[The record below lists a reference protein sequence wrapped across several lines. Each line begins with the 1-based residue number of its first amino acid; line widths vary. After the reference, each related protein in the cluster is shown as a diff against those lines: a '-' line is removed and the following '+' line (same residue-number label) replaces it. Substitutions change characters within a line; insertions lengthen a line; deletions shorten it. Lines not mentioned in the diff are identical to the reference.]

1 MFRFLTSPPSVFID
15 PSYNPTFNAQNYSST
30 WNADVH
36 LVSTYCFLSKEEA
49 KRFATEDQIYLVK
62 DVMRYN
68 FENITG
74 SKRVQLQ
81 STGMVS
87 NWMIMFQRNDI
98 YLRNQWSNYTN
109 WPYEYL
115 PSNITIGQQGST
127 NNEVVYVRKFL
138 SEEDKKNLKL
148 IDINDVYKFDF
159 LLYVLPDYAFYFL
172 TVEKKYYGQLANNI
186 DQYMT
191 VAGPRDMDINYI
203 PTWVGYER
211 IIKVSAQNFEKN
223 LRNFDGG
230 NNFKYYSWQ

>member
-1 MFRFLTSPPSVFID
+1 LK
-15 PSYNPTFNAQNYSST
+15 FNSNEIISQELKNYLIQN
-30 WNADVH
+30 NNKKIV
-36 LVSTYCFLSKEEA
+36 
-49 KRFATEDQIYLVK
+49 I
-62 DVMRYN
+62 N
-68 FENITG
+68 
-74 SKRVQLQ
+74 
-81 STGMVS
+81 S
-87 NWMIMFQRNDI
+87 N
-98 YLRNQWSNYTN
+98 
-109 WPYEYL
+109 
-115 PSNITIGQQGST
+115 
-127 NNEVVYVRKFL
+127 VRKFL